1 MVPMAPCWNEA
12 PGKLEGGTAW
22 RTPSS
27 ELCQRPSPFPN
38 DKPTAQSNG
47 NDCSLLVLWG
57 CGSLCVPSANLK
69 CSPEPN
75 TTLQPSLL
83 PSHCH
88 PTAIPAA
95 IPATIPLPSYC
106 HPTAI
111 PLPSLLPSHC
121 HRCSQPST
129 ISSASARAHRAAR
142 AGYGGRCDLFLSKPC
157 RAEGLSHC
165 ARRKSGSK
173 VGRKELCPPQDLTA
187 APWLCRG
194 CSVPAVPSGVTTF
207 GHGVGEGMDHHGAVL
222 PFPWGR
228 SAAFPPTALP
238 QRCVGVKAAALTH
251 SIPVVGS
258 AVGAFPTPGLGKAG
272 NTKHHLRAGNQSWIP
287 TVTGSAQPYGD
298 FGLTPYLPTGPR
310 EPTTSP
316 ISSSR
321 AAPSHPARGA
331 ETQPGSRAGLLG
343 TNASGWCTSTL
354 QGANCVR
361 SREPYGSAP

>member
-1 MVPMAPCWNEA
+1 M
-12 PGKLEGGTAW
+12 
-22 RTPSS
+22 
-27 ELCQRPSPFPN
+27 
-38 DKPTAQSNG
+38 
-47 NDCSLLVLWG
+47 
-57 CGSLCVPSANLK
+57 
-69 CSPEPN
+69 
-75 TTLQPSLL
+75 
-83 PSHCH
+83 
-88 PTAIPAA
+88 
-95 IPATIPLPSYC
+95 
-106 HPTAI
+106 
-111 PLPSLLPSHC
+111 
-121 HRCSQPST
+121 
-129 ISSASARAHRAAR
+129 
-142 AGYGGRCDLFLSKPC
+142 
-157 RAEGLSHC
+157 
-165 ARRKSGSK
+165 
-173 VGRKELCPPQDLTA
+173 GRKELCPPQDLTA

-194 CSVPAVPSGVTTF
+194 CSAPAVPSGVTTF
-207 GHGVGEGMDHHGAVL
+207 GRGVGEGMDHHGAVL

-258 AVGAFPTPGLGKAG
+258 AAGAFPTPGLGKAG